1 MSTKLEKRRLGRT
14 EMRPNSLALGAAW
27 LWRKPD
33 AEVIGGIRRAVE
45 LGINYIDTY
54 PGHAEHLWGEALSE
68 GRDREVAPTVLHRD
82 QEVSPTELHRDQ
94 EVSPTEVNRD
104 REVSPTGTLREQIYL
119 QAKVGT
125 HPERRKDFSADG
137 TRWSVMNSLKHL
149 RTDYLDAVLIHDPE
163 DMESVL
169 APGRA
174 LDTLVEMKA
183 EGYVRHIG
191 AGVRS
196 HDFHRAFI
204 ETGHIDIILT
214 FLDYTLLSQSVA
226 ETTLPLAREH
236 DIGIILASPLGMG
249 SLTGV
254 EPNVAD
260 ERRRNPDAVP
270 KAHAMWQ
277 WCQERGVNIRHLAM
291 QFCLAAPIDGVV
303 MFGPADT
310 AQIEDGYEAAT
321 AEIPPEIWE
330 AFEAEFGITRGM

>member
-1 MSTKLEKRRLGRT
+1 MSSKLEQRRLGRT

-27 LWRKPD
+27 LWQKPD
-33 AEVIGGIRRAVE
+33 AEVIGGIRRAIE

-54 PGHAEHLWGEALSE
+54 PGHAEHLWGAALSE
-68 GRDREVAPTVLHRD
+68 HRDWGVAPTGTQGSRDRE
-82 QEVSPTELHRDQ
+82 SPA
-94 EVSPTEVNRD
+94 
-104 REVSPTGTLREQIYL
+104 TGTLRAQIYL

-149 RTDYLDAVLIHDPE
+149 RTDYLDAVLIHDAV

-183 EGYVRHIG
+183 AGYIRHIG

-196 HDFHRAFI
+196 HDFHREFI

-249 SLTGV
+249 SLTGA
-254 EPNVAD
+254 EPNVED
-260 ERRRNPDAVP
+260 ERRRNPDAEP
-270 KAHAMWQ
+270 KARAMWK

-310 AQIEDGYEAAT
+310 VQIEEGYEAAT
-321 AEIPPEIWE
+321 AELPPEIWE

>member
-14 EMRPNSLALGAAW
+14 EMRPHSLALGAAW
-27 LWRKPD
+27 LWQKPD

-54 PGHAEHLWGEALSE
+54 PGHAEHLWGEALS
-68 GRDREVAPTVLHRD
+68 GC
-82 QEVSPTELHRDQ
+82 Q
-94 EVSPTEVNRD
+94 D
-104 REVSPTGTLREQIYL
+104 REVSPTGTLREQVYL

-125 HPERRKDFSADG
+125 HPARRKDFSADG

-149 RTDYLDAVLIHDPE
+149 RTDYLDAVLIHDPS

-196 HDFHRAFI
+196 HEFHRELI

-236 DIGIILASPLGMG
+236 DVGIILASPLGMG
-249 SLTGV
+249 SLTGE

-260 ERRRNPDAVP
+260 ERRRNPDAEP
-270 KAHAMWQ
+270 KAYAMWQ
-277 WCQERGVNIRHLAM
+277 WCQARGVNIRHLAM

-310 AQIEDGYEAAT
+310 SQIEDGYEAAT

-330 AFEAEFGITRGM
+330 AFAAEFGVRRGM

>member
-27 LWRKPD
+27 LWQKPD
-33 AEVIGGIRRAVE
+33 AEVIGGIRRAVA

-54 PGHAEHLWGEALSE
+54 PGHAEHLWGEALS
-68 GRDREVAPTVLHRD
+68 GYRDKAVP
-82 QEVSPTELHRDQ
+82 
-94 EVSPTEVNRD
+94 
-104 REVSPTGTLREQIYL
+104 PTGALREQIYL

-149 RTDYLDAVLIHDPE
+149 RTDYLDAVLIHDPG

-204 ETGHIDIILT
+204 ETGQIDIILT

-249 SLTGV
+249 SLTGA

-260 ERRRNPDAVP
+260 ERRRNPDAEP
-270 KAHAMWQ
+270 KAHAMWK

-321 AEIPPEIWE
+321 AELPPEIWD
-330 AFEAEFGITRGM
+330 AFEAEFGIARGM